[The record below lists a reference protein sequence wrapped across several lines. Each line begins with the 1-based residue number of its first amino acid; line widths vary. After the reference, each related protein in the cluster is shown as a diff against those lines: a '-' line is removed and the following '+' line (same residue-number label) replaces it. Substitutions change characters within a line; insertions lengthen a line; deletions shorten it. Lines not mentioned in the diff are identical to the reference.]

1 LKVLAFLFV
10 FLGILA
16 QRRFFVSFFEKR
28 KNKKLSKNLFMILQ
42 SFLRDIK

>member
-28 KNKKLSKNLFMILQ
+28 KIRNRRKE
-42 SFLRDIK
+42 LRF